1 METGT
6 GSELHAATMWRGLRN
21 SKEERPAEG
30 GMPCCMAWGDTP
42 EETLEEP
49 RAVAKALIQSRK
61 ERGIPLLK
69 EVAPQQTGRGA

>member
-1 METGT
+1 
-6 GSELHAATMWRGLRN
+6 
-21 SKEERPAEG
+21 
-30 GMPCCMAWGDTP
+30 MPCCMAWGDTP